1 MRRLR
6 ACVLSVA
13 VMVAPSARAATHVF
27 VPSDVV
33 VRDAGTGVSM
43 HDAVAAF
50 VSARWSAEG
59 DEPFALDEAWLT
71 SLGEAG
77 AASEHN
83 PFAWTLLL
91 IVFAGLTAFFAGKRS
106 GGRGLIGA

>member
-1 MRRLR
+1 MRQVG
-6 ACVLSVA
+6 ACVLCVA
-13 VMVAPSARAATHVF
+13 VMVAPSAWATTRV
-27 VPSDVV
+27 VLPSDTA
-33 VRDAGTGVSM
+33 VREAGTGKSL
-43 HDAVAAF
+43 HDAVG
-50 VSARWSAEG
+50 ARWSTEA
-59 DEPFALDEAWLT
+59 DEPFALDEAQLT
-71 SLGEAG
+71 SPGKAP

>member
-1 MRRLR
+1 MAALVPSTVIRPPRMPKRRLLATIR
-6 ACVLSVA
+6 ATLGPGISINAA
-13 VMVAPSARAATHVF
+13 V
-27 VPSDVV
+27 
-33 VRDAGTGVSM
+33 G
-43 HDAVAAF
+43 
-50 VSARWSAEG
+50 ARWSTEA
-59 DEPFALDEAWLT
+59 DEPFALDEAQLT
-71 SLGEAG
+71 SPGKAP